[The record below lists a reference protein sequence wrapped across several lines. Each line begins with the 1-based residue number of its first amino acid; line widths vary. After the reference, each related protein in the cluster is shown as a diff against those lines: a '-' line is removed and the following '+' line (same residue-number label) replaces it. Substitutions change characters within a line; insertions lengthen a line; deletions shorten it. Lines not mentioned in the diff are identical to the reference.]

1 MSYSQN
7 VVSGGWIPVPQE
19 MMDATGISEE
29 DILATKQWGK
39 VVPMMRKIGDYVL
52 STYLVDDPR
61 KAMIMRWKA
70 RYCNGPNKK
79 QKENMISPIVGFIYM
94 IDSFKNHRGPDELGQ
109 ERNHWRKRLLAQ
121 INCKTT
127 WKRAHTALAK
137 IIHNRMNMAD
147 SNPGKQQMWMMR
159 EIYRR
164 PDVPWSVADY
174 GNLGY
179 PDDEDEGTSLID
191 PSGEAT
197 LEKIESEKPTI
208 VNKKP
213 KLLDVPPPPSSPTP
227 PAPPPGTVALQTA
240 ITAQKAEG
248 NYPDPAAGTSGDYS
262 DDDDDEMFDATGPSH
277 DSDSGD
283 EVAVTSYPSS
293 KPPGQPPS
301 AAAFVM
307 RPDDISSDDE
317 MVDADPPPYS
327 APSPP
332 PPDKPEINPEG
343 YDPKKAKPESVI
355 ATAPDQPKPP
365 PSTPSVNL
373 QAAVQLDTDGD
384 ILDLPAPSSSAPF
397 PPPDSAAIP
406 VSSSSPS
413 PPQDPD
419 SIAVSAS
426 SSPPKP
432 PSQGPNA
439 IPEYP
444 LPTKEDADGDINI
457 AFLFENGVPPPPPPP
472 TAESVLIEELEERIK
487 RLEEKLASKG
497 DEVAIMRSEKEAIES
512 DRVELR
518 RLAEER
524 LKLLT
529 QRDADIE
536 TYRKRLEEWG
546 KRKDVMDEERSNLE
560 KQLEEMRNNLAVE
573 KAEYEEIKK
582 NLEKQVDDLQSEKK
596 ALEAK
601 WKQIDG
607 EYASLSSKFEDMKKQ
622 NAELAGKISEAGQ
635 NSEEFKALQQQA
647 IDLDKK
653 LQDLQQKLRSS
664 ESEREHA
671 TRELEST
678 QSQLTE
684 AEKKVKQFAR
694 QKKKLQTTYEQELEK
709 KGNEIRQ
716 SYAEQIDKL
725 QKEIEEKKK
734 SYQTLLGN
742 KKAKEAEAESLH
754 KEIDLLK
761 DKIRLAEIRIE
772 EERKS
777 AHEEGVNDARKE
789 MEEVVRNLNA
799 TIKRLTE
806 ENAKLKRENEE
817 LKQNLA
823 LLESQYTDLVNSST
837 AARGE
842 LQRIFSITKDAK
854 VQELQG
860 VITQMQQNAAS
871 QLKIW
876 QDALNTANQERT
888 TLSEN
893 LAALYTEYMQQ
904 NNALEQQWKTAKLSI
919 EQQQQQLNQQ
929 LQAAASQREQIA
941 AEKQQVETE
950 KQRLEAQK
958 RADEERIIRIREEAQ
973 SKTTEISL
981 QAKLNEELLRKLHSS
996 IERIG
1001 TALGFRGVVEDID
1014 AALAGIEKQVSDL
1027 IKAYND
1033 TVQKFNQAN
1042 QTAQSEGTRALALQQ
1057 SVDIHTAQVKSLSD
1071 AQVNFQAILSNA
1083 QKLTE
1088 DQKKEILALNE
1099 RITELTKKNANEV
1112 QTLKE
1117 LNEQLSREKQTYA
1130 DEASNLSLSNEELK
1144 KKVADL
1150 EATFESL
1157 NAKLEEKTA
1166 YSDRLKEG
1174 LDKANDEIQ
1183 RLTEQKNQL
1192 EEVKRGIDNSA
1203 KERLESTSQKY
1214 QQQIKELEAQ
1224 VKRWQGERNDMAGDL
1239 EQLRMENLNL
1249 IAKVSSLTDEL
1260 EQEKSFSEEQTE
1272 QILDLQ
1278 QEMERLQDQL
1288 DIMQDARSVEGSSK
1302 RRRMSESESE
1312 NESVGMKRGRITVDD
1327 GDERT
1332 QRTLVNLGT
1341 IATEQGA
1348 EAIVYTGSL
1357 IVRNPIT
1364 EDQIYILVIRVRD
1377 KTGRPKDLL
1386 LWVKYD
1392 LKGNPVSGFFTDAR
1406 GKKVI
1411 PEGEW
1416 RNNGIPFVNWV
1427 NLQQKLL
1434 ADKIQPKGNM
1444 DPNTQ
1449 FIREKINAEQTI
1461 KHDIQEANEYTKEV
1475 KDRIRSEN
1483 NDIAENTT
1491 DFKKLNAF
1499 NNDNRFVLL
1508 DPAELFPIFEVFAK
1522 GISPRYANAL
1532 GNILNRIKEY
1542 VQNEI
1547 AKRNLPE
1554 SAFVNFVSDPN
1565 YVPKERIAGIND
1577 VIRGKPP
1584 RLAWEAVWT
1593 NLLGHVRN
1601 ITADHMPAG
1610 FKKWMR
1616 VFYKRYGELLQGDRD
1631 KNIDPTMVIELDPKL
1646 IYHTIAS
1653 LVHDMLHAG
1662 PESSLIT
1669 GFGYPTGIVPIPTMR
1684 GNPDTSKLYD
1694 YYGYGFNP
1702 FLKKLHNP
1710 PSYYVSDYYR
1720 Y

>member
-52 STYLVDDPR
+52 STYLAEDPR

-179 PDDEDEGTSLID
+179 PDDEDEETSLID

-213 KLLDVPPPPSSPTP
+213 KLLEVPPAPSSPTP
-227 PAPPPGTVALQTA
+227 PAPPPGTVKLQTA

-248 NYPDPAAGTSGDYS
+248 NYPDPAAAGPSGDD
-262 DDDDDEMFDATGPSH
+262 DDDDDEMFDAVGPSH
-277 DSDSGD
+277 DSDSDSGD

-307 RPDDISSDDE
+307 RPDDIPSDDD
-317 MVDADPPPYS
+317 MVDAEPPPYS

-332 PPDKPEINPEG
+332 PDKSEINPEG
-343 YDPKKAKPESVI
+343 YDTKKAKPESVI

-373 QAAVQLDTDGD
+373 QAAVQLDTDDD
-384 ILDLPAPSSSAPF
+384 ILDLPAPSSSAPS
-397 PPPDSAAIP
+397 PPPDPTAIP
-406 VSSSSPS
+406 VSSSASPT

-419 SIAVSAS
+419 SIAVSA

-497 DEVAIMRSEKEAIES
+497 DEVAIMRSEKEAIER

-536 TYRKRLEEWG
+536 TYNKRLEEWG
-546 KRKDVMDEERSNLE
+546 KIKDAMDEARSNLE
-560 KQLEEMRNNLAVE
+560 KQLEEMRDKLAKK

-607 EYASLSSKFEDMKKQ
+607 EYASLSSKFQDMKKQ

-678 QSQLTE
+678 QARLTD
-684 AEKKVKQFAR
+684 AEKKVKLFDQ
-694 QKKKLQTTYEQELEK
+694 QKKKLQSSYEKELEK
-709 KGNEIRQ
+709 KGNEIRL

-725 QKEIEEKKK
+725 KKEIEEKKK

-742 KKAKEAEAESLH
+742 KKAKEAEVESLN

-761 DKIRLAEIRIE
+761 DQIRLADIRLE
-772 EERKS
+772 EERKT
-777 AHEEGVNDARKE
+777 AHEAGVNDARKE
-789 MEEVVRNLNA
+789 MEEVVRKLNA

-806 ENAKLKRENEE
+806 ENVKLKRENEE
-817 LKQNLA
+817 LRQNLA

-904 NNALEQQWKTAKLSI
+904 NNAIEQQWRTVKSSI

-958 RADEERIIRIREEAQ
+958 RADEERIIRIREETQ

-1001 TALGFRGVVEDID
+1001 TSLGFRGVVEDID

-1071 AQVNFQAILSNA
+1071 AQVNFQTILSNA

-1088 DQKKEILALNE
+1088 DQRNQILALNE
-1099 RITELTKKNANEV
+1099 RITNLSRQNADEV
-1112 QTLKE
+1112 RRLNE
-1117 LNEQLSREKQTYA
+1117 LNEQLTREKQAFA
-1130 DEASNLSLSNEELK
+1130 DAARELESSNEDLK
-1144 KKVADL
+1144 KIVADL
-1150 EATFESL
+1150 EATIKSL
-1157 NAKLEEKTA
+1157 NEELEEKTA
-1166 YSDRLKEG
+1166 YSVGLKEG
-1174 LDKANDEIQ
+1174 LDKANDKIQ
-1183 RLTEQKNQL
+1183 SLTEQIDQL
-1192 EEVKRGIDNSA
+1192 EESKRGIDNSA
-1203 KERLESTSQKY
+1203 KERLELSAQEYNKKIS
-1214 QQQIKELEAQ
+1214 ELEQQ
-1224 VKRWQGERNDMAGDL
+1224 VQRWRGERDNMAGEL
-1239 EQLRMENLNL
+1239 EELRSENLRL
-1249 IAKVSSLTDEL
+1249 LAEVSTLTDEL
-1260 EQEKSFSEEQTE
+1260 KREKSFSDEQTD
-1272 QILDLQ
+1272 QILELQ
-1278 QEMERLQDQL
+1278 DEMGRLQDQL
-1288 DIMQDARSVEGSSK
+1288 DNMQDVRNVEGSSK
-1302 RRRMSESESE
+1302 RRRVSEEEETE
-1312 NESVGMKRGRITVDD
+1312 NVGVKRDRITVDD
-1327 GDERT
+1327 DRV

-1377 KTGRPKDLL
+1377 KIGRPKDLL

-1461 KHDIQEANEYTKEV
+1461 KHDIQEANKYTEEV
-1475 KDRIRSEN
+1475 KEHIRSEN
-1483 NDIAENTT
+1483 NDIAANTT
-1491 DFKKLNAF
+1491 DFNKLQPFENE
-1499 NNDNRFVLL
+1499 NRFVLL
-1508 DPAELFPIFEVFAK
+1508 DPANIYPIFEVFAK
-1522 GISPRYANAL
+1522 GKNPRYSNAL
-1532 GNILNRIKEY
+1532 SEILDRIKTY
-1542 VQNEI
+1542 VLNEI
-1547 AKRNLPE
+1547 NNRGLPE
-1554 SAFVNFVSDPN
+1554 SALVHFVSDPN

-1577 VIRGKPP
+1577 AIRGKPP
-1584 RLAWEAVWT
+1584 LVAWETVWN

-1616 VFYKRYGELLQGDRD
+1616 VFYKRYGEELQGDRD
-1631 KNIDPTMVIELDPKL
+1631 KKIDSTMVIELDPKL

-1662 PESSLIT
+1662 TQSSLIT
-1669 GFGYPTGIVPIPTMR
+1669 GFGYPTGIVPIPTAR
-1684 GNPDTSKLYD
+1684 GYQDTSKLYD